1 MAGLCQLCG
10 FYISVKSYHMFRMV
24 QHLSYGSKLHKVKY
38 QALHVSSLHLQWN
51 ICMFFIHS
59 IPEILCGFGSSVQFT
74 SVSQSCLTL
83 CDPMDCST
91 PGFPVY
97 HQLLELAQTHAHG
110 VSDAIQPSHLLS
122 SSSPPAFSLCQH
134 QGLFKWVSSSHQV
147 AKGLEL
153 QLQHQSFQ
161 WTPRTDF
168 L

>member
-97 HQLLELAQTHAHG
+97 HQLLELAQTPVHWAG
-110 VSDAIQPSHLLS
+110 DAIQPSHPLLPP
-122 SSSPPAFSLCQH
+122 SPPVFDLSQH
-134 QGLFKWVSSSHQV
+134 QGLFQWVSSLHQV
-147 AKGLEL
+147 AKGSAL

-161 WTPRTDF
+161 WIIRVDLP
-168 L
+168 